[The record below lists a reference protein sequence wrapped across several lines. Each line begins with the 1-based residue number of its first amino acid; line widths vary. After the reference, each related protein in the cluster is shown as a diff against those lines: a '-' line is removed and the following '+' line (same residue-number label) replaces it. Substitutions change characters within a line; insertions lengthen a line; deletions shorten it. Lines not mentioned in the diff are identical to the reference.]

1 MARELVAVTVLEG
14 SFGDYGA
21 GDADVTM
28 TVPHVVNKQ
37 YHVLQEGDIVVAHNT
52 QAGAQTVTFDSVADP
67 ETGRSGDI
75 TTYSIGIDEYAAF
88 GPFTFRGWRQPT
100 TGWLHYEASH
110 VDVLLGVLRKA

>member
-1 MARELVAVTVLEG
+1 MAREPVTVTVLEG

-28 TVPHVVNKQ
+28 TVPHVANMA

-52 QAGAQTVTFDSVADP
+52 EAGAQTITFSSVADL

-75 TTYSIGIDEYAAF
+75 TTYSIGIGEYAAF

-100 TGWLHYEASH
+100 TGWLHYQVTH
-110 VDVLLGVLRKA
+110 IDVLLGVLRRA